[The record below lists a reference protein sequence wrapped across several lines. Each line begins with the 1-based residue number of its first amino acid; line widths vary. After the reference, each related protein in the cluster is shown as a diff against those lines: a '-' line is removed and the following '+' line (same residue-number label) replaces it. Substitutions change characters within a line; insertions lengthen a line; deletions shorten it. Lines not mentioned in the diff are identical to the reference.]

1 MYVTQCEGFLHLKT
15 EAKDTRGNLNSG
27 RPGTAGNAKEEDAN
41 PDKNVV
47 SVISHDHRLDEEDQK
62 PDPNNSR
69 FGTRSLLYFT
79 TDDLDWEATVLS
91 SRLYRVGFRDRT
103 LEWEKGQDRFVLRI
117 GDLRRSW
124 VIASMTGTSIEI
136 DPGSWDQGVREY
148 FQGGLVSPPSGDG
161 VVDGRLCTL
170 ILSSGAWVAGQE
182 GWFN

>member
-1 MYVTQCEGFLHLKT
+1 MYVTQCDGFLHLQ
-15 EAKDTRGNLNSG
+15 EESGDVMGQLNPG
-27 RPGTAGNAKEEDAN
+27 RLGTVGKGGDEDAN

-47 SVISHDHRLDEEDQK
+47 SVISHDHRLDEDQK

-103 LEWEKGQDRFVLRI
+103 LEWEKGQDRFTLRI

-124 VIASMTGTSIEI
+124 VLASMTGTSIEI
-136 DPGSWDQGVREY
+136 DTGNWDQSVREY
-148 FQGGLVSPPSGDG
+148 FLGGLVSPASGD
-161 VVDGRLCTL
+161 VDADGRLCTL